1 MRRSSSNA
9 SLSGPLSPTGGP
21 RLGMSRISSRPRI
34 QSSTHLPTLA
44 EAADTPPHSPADLEW
59 SPIDNL
65 DISTPHRPAALAAAA
80 S

>member
-1 MRRSSSNA
+1 
-9 SLSGPLSPTGGP
+9 
-21 RLGMSRISSRPRI
+21 MSRISSRPRI